1 MERQQSAIGKII
13 GIILYV
19 IVAIGVVSIIV
30 SLQLFPKNGF
40 LGSLFGVITALLIYA
55 IAIRTGKL
63 IILDNNNTLGLIWLF
78 GSQIVLWVLVGL
90 GIVQLHLNPL
100 AFLIGFSSLLLSII
114 VGLIIWTFQNKS
126 KN

>member
-19 IVAIGVVSIIV
+19 IVAIGVVSIII
-30 SLQLFPKNGF
+30 SLQLFPKDGF
-40 LGSLFGVITALLIYA
+40 LSSLFGVITALLIYA

-63 IILDNNNTLGLIWLF
+63 IVLNNNSTLGLIWLF
-78 GSQIVLWVLVGL
+78 GSQIVLWALVGIS
-90 GIVQLHLNPL
+90 IVRLQLNPL

>member
-13 GIILYV
+13 EIILYV
-19 IVAIGVVSIIV
+19 IVAIGVVSIII
-30 SLQLFPKNGF
+30 SLQLFPKDGF
-40 LGSLFGVITALLIYA
+40 LSSLFGVITALLIYA

-63 IILDNNNTLGLIWLF
+63 IVLNNNSTLGLIWLF
-78 GSQIVLWVLVGL
+78 GSQIVLWALVGIS
-90 GIVQLHLNPL
+90 IVRLQLNPL